1 MVDHN
6 ANIPEKMI
14 RFYQAVESLMFSC
27 TIDAKEKQDVS
38 TADIP
43 GEFMQADMAGNV
55 NVQLERNSV
64 ELLANF
70 DPNEYD
76 NLMNM
81 YKGKIVCEGVQELFW
96 NPPDTTASL
105 ATTHRKNCQTV
116 VSKLTLMT
124 GVLLTRWS
132 KTTNE

>member
-43 GEFMQADMAGNV
+43 GEFMQADMSGNV

-64 ELLANF
+64 ELLAKI
-70 DPNEYD
+70 DPKEYD

-81 YKGKIVCEGVQELFW
+81 
-96 NPPDTTASL
+96 
-105 ATTHRKNCQTV
+105 
-116 VSKLTLMT
+116 
-124 GVLLTRWS
+124 
-132 KTTNE
+132 